1 MSPGPPAKHRCNLML
16 SRALPAFVW
25 GIVAVAGGLITP
37 TLPALPLPHSGKS
50 NTREVAAF
58 QALDRYWREAHS
70 RPSTE
75 ETAVPFRIDAELP
88 KLHKRGVLRG
98 VKVITGAGR
107 IIYTQLHFVGD
118 NVIRSAVIARFLSAD
133 TKLKT
138 GAEAADIAPNN
149 YRLSYKGTADYDRRT
164 AFVFVTQPKRKGAG
178 LFKGELWIDTETARP
193 LREWGELVKSPS
205 AFLHHVN
212 FVRDYG
218 SSNADPAVRRIIIR
232 LQAAFAGPVEL
243 TMWLDKADADDAG
256 EQ

>member
-1 MSPGPPAKHRCNLML
+1 MV

-25 GIVAVAGGLITP
+25 AIIAAANGLMTP
-37 TLPALPLPHSGKS
+37 GLAALPLSHSGKS
-50 NTREVAAF
+50 DAREAAAF
-58 QALDRYWREAHS
+58 QALDRYWREARS

-107 IIYTQLHFVGD
+107 IVYTQLHFVGD
-118 NVIRSAVIARFLSAD
+118 NLIRSAVIARFLSAD
-133 TKLKT
+133 TRLKT
-138 GAEAADIAPNN
+138 GGEAAEIAPNN
-149 YRLSYKGTADYDRRT
+149 YRLSYKGTVDYDHRT

-178 LFKGELWIDTETARP
+178 LFKGELWIDAETARP

-205 AFLHHVN
+205 TFLHHVY
-212 FVRDYG
+212 FVRDYA
-218 SSNADPAVRRIIIR
+218 SSTADPAVRRIIVR

-243 TMWLDKADADDAG
+243 TMWLDQADADDSA
-256 EQ
+256 EP